1 MPILSVKKTRE
12 CPDREEMVEI
22 PNEVF
27 TMILFMLDGSSLH
40 TARQVCKEWNW
51 VIETQ
56 VLGTA
61 RGRREMERTL
71 QFQWREKA
79 PTRSELTIDAD
90 GSVLTVTDELA
101 AICYG
106 PHAGVR
112 LINIRDGA
120 EVFRVSRRRLGDGI
134 IPAALLSKDV
144 LLVVK
149 KFGGELKV
157 LAWNLQTK
165 AEIFRKKLPA
175 GQVVLDRHNQQVM
188 VGRDQ
193 GPGWKSPGTPSLRPT
208 RLLFPGYW
216 RSLTPTIS
224 LGLVAWLL
232 CGGWTGLNSPKLEVL
247 TFWPILCSV
256 PPETSLF
263 PVVASSTTRS
273 G

>member
-1 MPILSVKKTRE
+1 MPTFSLMKILEGPDQDQKEKKVE
-12 CPDREEMVEI
+12 MNVPD
-22 PNEVF
+22 EVF
-27 TMILFMLDGSSLH
+27 IKILFLLDGRSLH

-56 VLGTA
+56 VLGPA

-120 EVFRVSRRRLGDGI
+120 EVFRVSRRRLGGGM

-149 KFGGELKV
+149 SFGGELQV
-157 LAWNLQTK
+157 LAWNLHTK

-193 GPGWKSPGTPSLRPT
+193 GPGT
-208 RLLFPGYW
+208 RDQAGNH
-216 RSLTPTIS
+216 R
-224 LGLVAWLL
+224 
-232 CGGWTGLNSPKLEVL
+232 EH
-247 TFWPILCSV
+247 
-256 PPETSLF
+256 
-263 PVVASSTTRS
+263 RH
-273 G
+273 